1 MTDKQWSKS
10 GYNLWPSQ
18 HLTCEDENKI
28 TMKNAREITRELE
41 EVLLTTT
48 EMSAYGMV
56 KLGKL
61 YSSVNRFEEAVE
73 AYNMAIELEPKEL
86 GFYFYRGVAKFH
98 MGESQGAMKDFQV
111 ALEANPLNKVEILN
125 FTGTIKFRQ
134 GDYTGAKNDINE
146 VLNRNNGL
154 LNDLVMRPDEY
165 NQLVEKGI
173 Q

>member
-1 MTDKQWSKS
+1 
-10 GYNLWPSQ
+10 
-18 HLTCEDENKI
+18 
-28 TMKNAREITRELE
+28 MKNIRELARELE
-41 EVLLTTT
+41 EGLLTTT

-61 YSSVNRFEEAVE
+61 YSSVNRFEKAVE
-73 AYNMAIELEPKEL
+73 AYNMAIEMEPTEL

-98 MGESQGAMKDFQV
+98 MGNADEAMRDFEV
-111 ALEANPLNKVEILN
+111 ALEANPWNKVEILN

-134 GDYTGAKNDINE
+134 GDYAGAQGDINK
-146 VLNRNNGL
+146 VLIKNHGVLHDL
-154 LNDLVMRPDEY
+154 LIRPDEY